1 MDFIILVE
9 GFIVIITIYLVLFPD
24 KCRSREENFENMTFL
39 IFVPSMRPPRGGKVI
54 NLTI

>member
-39 IFVPSMRPPRGGKVI
+39 IFVTSMRPPRGGKVI